1 MGGLAREGVAIN
13 VERVSVNSDDSQQ
26 VLEVAGLLD
35 ISEFRLF
42 QLAFASWYGHAPDRY
57 SLEWEF
63 EAYMF
68 YQKVPFWVR
77 HFCREVIGQEQMGQ
91 FDPERIGVHPS
102 PGNRRSL
109 LMGIIFAIVPIIVLL
124 TLLLLGYSSPESVAQ
139 RGCITPPCF
148 SEITQSKE

>member
-1 MGGLAREGVAIN
+1 VAIS
-13 VERVSVNSDDSQQ
+13 VERDSVNSDDSQQ

-42 QLAFASWYGHAPDRY
+42 QLAFVRWYGHAPDRY

-77 HFCREVIGQEQMGQ
+77 YFCREAISQERAGQ
-91 FDPERIGVHPS
+91 FDPERFGVHPS
-102 PGNRRSL
+102 PGNRRSM
-109 LMGIIFAIVPIIVLL
+109 LMGIIFATVPIIVLL
-124 TLLLLGYSSPESVAQ
+124 ILLLLGYSFPESGAQ
-139 RGCITPPCF
+139 RGCITPPCIP
-148 SEITQSKE
+148 EITQSKE